1 MTKDE
6 MKLFRQRRKRIIAMH
21 NKGIP
26 HPEIARL
33 VGLKN
38 RQRVWQI
45 INGK

>member
-6 MKLFRQRRKRIIAMH
+6 MKIYRERKRKIIALH
-21 NKGIP
+21 KRGVS
-26 HPEIARL
+26 HPEIARII
-33 VGLKN
+33 GLKN